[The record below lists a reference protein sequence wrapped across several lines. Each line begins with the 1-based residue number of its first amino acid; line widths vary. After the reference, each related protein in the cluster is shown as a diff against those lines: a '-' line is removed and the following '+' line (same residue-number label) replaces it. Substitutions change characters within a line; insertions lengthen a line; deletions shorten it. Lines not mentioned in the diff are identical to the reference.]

1 MGFYY
6 AKNSN
11 TTGNFYSGLKNFYP
25 TINKWT
31 TNKVTI
37 TLDSDWDKKYIG
49 LFVYGNL
56 CNQGEFYVDNLVINE
71 EV

>member
-1 MGFYY
+1 MGLYY

-11 TTGNFYSGLKNFYP
+11 TTKSFYSGLKNFYP

-49 LFVYGNL
+49 LYVYGHF
-56 CNQGEFYVDNLVINE
+56 CNQGEFYVDNLVVNE